1 VNFKNIT
8 MAGGLVRF
16 LICSAGLPLP
26 QAYRRR

>member
-1 VNFKNIT
+1 VNFKNIA

-26 QAYRRR
+26 